1 MSSIPTPS
9 PYMGVVTDAIKE
21 SKQLKEAQFFV
32 LPAPSTCRA
41 CRVGERLRFIP
52 LTICNVDRLGIENW
66 QSPPYL
72 DVAQVAIGNYMIDSW
87 YKMGLY
93 HFATPTLVICNASRS
108 QTMFVSEESSG
119 PNPTPGAR
127 FRPNSGDVRKWARR
141 VAFSERG
148 AQGEL
153 EIFICSR
160 PLGRSWS
167 QFFWR
172 CNQAQDSVGNRRYFY
187 D

>member
-87 YKMGLY
+87 YKMGLC
-93 HFATPTLVICNASRS
+93 HFATPTLVICNASR
-108 QTMFVSEESSG
+108 ESDDVRLGGVVWAKS
-119 PNPTPGAR
+119 
-127 FRPNSGDVRKWARR
+127 NSG
-141 VAFSERG
+141 
-148 AQGEL
+148 
-153 EIFICSR
+153 R
-160 PLGRSWS
+160 PFPSK
-167 QFFWR
+167 FWR
-172 CNQAQDSVGNRRYFY
+172 RQEVGSESCVQRKRSSRRA
-187 D
+187 

>member
-87 YKMGLY
+87 YKMGLC
-93 HFATPTLVICNASRS
+93 HFATPTLVICNASR
-108 QTMFVSEESSG
+108 ESD
-119 PNPTPGAR
+119 
-127 FRPNSGDVRKWARR
+127 DVRLGGVDWANATPERLSRFKSWKHQEVGLENCAPRKRNSRR
-141 VAFSERG
+141 A
-148 AQGEL
+148 
-153 EIFICSR
+153 
-160 PLGRSWS
+160 
-167 QFFWR
+167 
-172 CNQAQDSVGNRRYFY
+172 
-187 D
+187 